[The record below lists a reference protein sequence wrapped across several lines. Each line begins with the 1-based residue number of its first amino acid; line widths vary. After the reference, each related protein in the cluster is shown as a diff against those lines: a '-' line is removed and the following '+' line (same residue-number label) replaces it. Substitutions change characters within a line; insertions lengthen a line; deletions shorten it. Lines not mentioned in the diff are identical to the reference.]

1 MIALLIISTVQF
13 NIAANAQIAVQWAVG
28 FAVVVFG
35 MQGILWIISRI
46 IRSLYQ

>member
-1 MIALLIISTVQF
+1 MTFFLLSVVQF

-35 MQGILWIISRI
+35 MQGILWLISRV